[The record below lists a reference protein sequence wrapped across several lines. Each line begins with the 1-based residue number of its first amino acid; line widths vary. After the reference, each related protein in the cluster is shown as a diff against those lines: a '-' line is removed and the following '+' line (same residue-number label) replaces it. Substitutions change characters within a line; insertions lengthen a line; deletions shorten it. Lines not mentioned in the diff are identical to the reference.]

1 MYAIETDEVYED
13 FYEDRNVFDFSDY
26 PKHSRFYDP
35 VNKKWLVR
43 EIKKSKDVNK
53 NVIESIRHKEYV
65 NVLFSRGL
73 IRCNM
78 KKIQS
83 KLHRIRIYDVWK
95 I

>member
-1 MYAIETDEVYED
+1 MKIFMKTGMCLILAIILNIHD
-13 FYEDRNVFDFSDY
+13 F
-26 PKHSRFYDP
+26 DP